1 VAKHIAGETDLSSFV
16 EILRTEY
23 LNYPTEKF
31 KTDHLHKNFHIVILS
46 DEALK
51 ESGTGRNKEA
61 RAFAQTWGSTKAKS
75 KKIRELNKQNTNSD
89 WIVVSSFEAVRTIFG
104 HLRLKGL
111 IKSGKGEVHRG
122 HVVAGTRIQ
131 AETAIEA
138 AIAKLDTGAD
148 NAIVEEL
155 FRKLKNQA
163 RLAAPTIRARSIQ
176 KISSEAAELGIKMVL
191 VMPELGKDNISKEE
205 ERILRSSFEKAL
217 NAFVEDYGNEIV
229 DIANSKSYM
238 QAVDAVLDGVIAGG
252 KKSRKKFES
261 TNILSNEGK
270 VPKAKKP
277 KVKRLPPLRDVK
289 GRFTSAASIQQL
301 LQAQIAEQVKDN
313 MGLGGALVNRT
324 GRFAESVTITNVTQ
338 TRQGSLTTFYNYMK
352 YPYQTF
358 ERGFKQGSTRRDPR
372 LLIHKSIREIAQ
384 KLVHNK
390 LNIKTRRV

>member
-1 VAKHIAGETDLSSFV
+1 VAQRITNLSSLADIV
-16 EILRTEY
+16 REGY
-23 LNYPTEKF
+23 LNKTTEKF
-31 KTDHLHKNFHIVILS
+31 KKDHLDNNYHIVILS

-51 ESGTGRNKEA
+51 KSGTGRNSEA
-61 RAFAQTWGSTKAKS
+61 RAFARNWVTTKQKTVP
-75 KKIRELNKQNTNSD
+75 IRNLNIKNTNNN
-89 WIVVSSFEAVRTIFG
+89 WVVVKDFRQVRTLFDA
-104 HLRLKGL
+104 LRKKDL

-122 HVVAGTRIQ
+122 HVVAGTRVQ
-131 AETAIEA
+131 AETAIERA
-138 AIAKLDTGAD
+138 RATLDPRAD
-148 NAIVEEL
+148 NTIVEEL
-155 FRKLKNQA
+155 FKTLQNQA

-176 KISSEAAELGIKMVL
+176 NISAEAAELGIEIVL
-191 VMPELGKDNISKEE
+191 VMPELGVDNISKAEE
-205 ERILRSSFEKAL
+205 KKLRRNFEIELDK
-217 NAFVEDYGNEIV
+217 FVEDYGDSIV

-238 QAVDAVLDGVIAGG
+238 QAIDAVIDGVIAGG

-261 TNILSNEGK
+261 KNSLENTSKTPK
-270 VPKAKKP
+270 VKKPKAKRP
-277 KVKRLPPLRDVK
+277 LPLRDVK

>member
-1 VAKHIAGETDLSSFV
+1 MAQRITNLSSLADIV
-16 EILRTEY
+16 REGY
-23 LNYPTEKF
+23 LNKTTEKF
-31 KTDHLHKNFHIVILS
+31 KKDHLDNNYHIVILS

-51 ESGTGRNKEA
+51 KSGTGRNSEA
-61 RAFAQTWGSTKAKS
+61 RAFARNWVTTKQKTVP
-75 KKIRELNKQNTNSD
+75 IRNLNIKNTNNN
-89 WIVVSSFEAVRTIFG
+89 WVVVKDFRQVRTLFDA
-104 HLRLKGL
+104 LRKKDL

-122 HVVAGTRIQ
+122 HVVAGTRVQ
-131 AETAIEA
+131 AETAIERA
-138 AIAKLDTGAD
+138 RATLDPRAD
-148 NAIVEEL
+148 NTIVEEL
-155 FRKLKNQA
+155 FKTLQNQA

-176 KISSEAAELGIKMVL
+176 NISAEAAELGIEIVL
-191 VMPELGKDNISKEE
+191 VMPELGVDNISKAEE
-205 ERILRSSFEKAL
+205 KKLRRNFEIELDK
-217 NAFVEDYGNEIV
+217 FVEDYGDSIV

-238 QAVDAVLDGVIAGG
+238 QAIDAVIDGVIAGG